1 MAMQAIEAFQ
11 GGHADGGIVRL
22 RPGRP
27 HRGRGGDLWRGD
39 LPGGGRVDHHHARS
53 GCRGTQA
60 NTRINARQS
69 GDLTAYW
76 LKLAGLTLSAPN
88 IVNGGNSN
96 DLDRTKRSVWLKDCN
111 ITGGSGDFMFPVGSG
126 WRGPHYYTECVIA
139 DQRRASGNGQNH
151 RLMRN
156 LTMLRTREDN
166 FQSVPCGINIWV
178 DGSDPGPGA
187 NPEHADVIQGPPALA
202 PQAAFMHNWIWYNV
216 VATDL
221 HYQGIFVRSGGTSK
235 NNAFVNCL
243 LEMRA
248 PVRNGTYGR
257 GSSFAGKYDHLLFWH
272 CSFVGT
278 NTRNKFNIGQYE
290 STTVPTN
297 DFLLKNISIR
307 GCLFEQFRTTVSAAD
322 KSWVYNP
329 DVEIYDNHYVRVLS
343 HSHGLAPDTAGNTT
357 TTGDPRLMMT
367 TSSADFGRPLSGSP
381 LIGRVTPPLVPAD
394 ATGRAHGTS
403 AEIGALAR

>member
-1 MAMQAIEAFQ
+1 
-11 GGHADGGIVRL
+11 
-22 RPGRP
+22 
-27 HRGRGGDLWRGD
+27 
-39 LPGGGRVDHHHARS
+39 
-53 GCRGTQA
+53 
-60 NTRINARQS
+60 
-69 GDLTAYW
+69 
-76 LKLAGLTLSAPN
+76 
-88 IVNGGNSN
+88 
-96 DLDRTKRSVWLKDCN
+96 VWLKDCN

-243 LEMRA
+243 LEMRD
-248 PVRNGTYGR
+248 PVRNGPTGAAAVSPANTITCCFGTVR
-257 GSSFAGKYDHLLFWH
+257 SSA
-272 CSFVGT
+272 
-278 NTRNKFNIGQYE
+278 
-290 STTVPTN
+290 P
-297 DFLLKNISIR
+297 IR
-307 GCLFEQFRTTVSAAD
+307 A
-322 KSWVYNP
+322 
-329 DVEIYDNHYVRVLS
+329 
-343 HSHGLAPDTAGNTT
+343 
-357 TTGDPRLMMT
+357 
-367 TSSADFGRPLSGSP
+367 TSSTSDSTNPPPSRPTISY
-381 LIGRVTPPLVPAD
+381 
-394 ATGRAHGTS
+394 
-403 AEIGALAR
+403 